1 MRGEGIVSG
10 KIRGMAE
17 EDSIRQQPTGF
28 GGTHRV
34 APDRE
39 CLPRAA
45 SHFPRANIA
54 AVDPLVDQAAK
65 AVLASAPLR
74 GRRIVACWAFGSR
87 ARGAGK
93 ADSDLDLAVLCEPTL
108 GLERTRIMD
117 IVGREIGVDLDLI
130 DMGSAPPVLRWE
142 VITTGRL
149 LIEQDEMAVAAFV
162 RRARWEAE
170 DDEQRNRMIL
180 LAQAVRAGETTP

>member
-1 MRGEGIVSG
+1 
-10 KIRGMAE
+10 
-17 EDSIRQQPTGF
+17 
-28 GGTHRV
+28 
-34 APDRE
+34 
-39 CLPRAA
+39 
-45 SHFPRANIA
+45 
-54 AVDPLVDQAAK
+54 LVDQAAK
-65 AVLASAPLR
+65 AVLASAPLQ

-93 ADSDLDLAVLCEPTL
+93 ADSDVDLAVLCNPTL

-117 IVGREIGVDLDLI
+117 TVGRQLGVDVDVI
-130 DMGSAPPVLRWE
+130 DMGSAPPVLKWE

-149 LIEQDEMAVAAFV
+149 LVERDEAKVADFV

-180 LAQAVRAGETTP
+180 LAQAVRGERATP

>member
-1 MRGEGIVSG
+1 
-10 KIRGMAE
+10 
-17 EDSIRQQPTGF
+17 
-28 GGTHRV
+28 
-34 APDRE
+34 
-39 CLPRAA
+39 
-45 SHFPRANIA
+45 
-54 AVDPLVDQAAK
+54 VDPLVDQAAK
-65 AVLASAPLR
+65 AVLASAPLQ

-93 ADSDLDLAVLCEPTL
+93 ADSDVDLAVLCNPTL

-117 IVGREIGVDLDLI
+117 TVGRQLGVDVDVI
-130 DMGSAPPVLRWE
+130 DMGSAPPVLKWE

-149 LIEQDEMAVAAFV
+149 LVERDEVAVADFV

-180 LAQAVRAGETTP
+180 LAQAVRGERATP

>member
-1 MRGEGIVSG
+1 M
-10 KIRGMAE
+10 
-17 EDSIRQQPTGF
+17 
-28 GGTHRV
+28 
-34 APDRE
+34 
-39 CLPRAA
+39 
-45 SHFPRANIA
+45 
-54 AVDPLVDQAAK
+54 DPLVDQAAK
-65 AVLASAPLR
+65 AVLASAPLQ

-93 ADSDLDLAVLCEPTL
+93 ADSDVDLAVLCNPTL

-117 IVGREIGVDLDLI
+117 TVGRQLGVDVDVI
-130 DMGSAPPVLRWE
+130 DMGSAPPVLKWE

-149 LIEQDEMAVAAFV
+149 LVERDEAKVADFV

-180 LAQAVRAGETTP
+180 LAQAARGERATP

>member
-1 MRGEGIVSG
+1 
-10 KIRGMAE
+10 MA
-17 EDSIRQQPTGF
+17 G
-28 GGTHRV
+28 
-34 APDRE
+34 
-39 CLPRAA
+39 
-45 SHFPRANIA
+45 
-54 AVDPLVDQAAK
+54 VDPLVDQAAK
-65 AVLASAPLR
+65 AVLASAPLH

-93 ADSDLDLAVLCEPTL
+93 GDSDVDLAVLCEPTL

-117 IVGREIGVDLDLI
+117 IVGCEIGVDVDVI
-130 DMGSAPPVLRWE
+130 DMGSAPAVLKWE

-149 LIEQDEMAVAAFV
+149 LVERDELAVEDFV

-180 LAQAVRAGETTP
+180 LAQTTDAGGTTP

>member
-1 MRGEGIVSG
+1 MLAQE
-10 KIRGMAE
+10 
-17 EDSIRQQPTGF
+17 
-28 GGTHRV
+28 
-34 APDRE
+34 
-39 CLPRAA
+39 PR
-45 SHFPRANIA
+45 SFLRRADIGP
-54 AVDPLVDQAAK
+54 VDPLVDQAAK

-149 LIEQDEMAVAAFV
+149 LVEQDEMAVAAFV

-180 LAQAVRAGETTP
+180 LAQAVRAGEITP

>member
-1 MRGEGIVSG
+1 
-10 KIRGMAE
+10 
-17 EDSIRQQPTGF
+17 
-28 GGTHRV
+28 
-34 APDRE
+34 
-39 CLPRAA
+39 
-45 SHFPRANIA
+45 
-54 AVDPLVDQAAK
+54 VDPLVDQAAK
-65 AVLASAPLR
+65 AVLASAPLQ

-93 ADSDLDLAVLCEPTL
+93 ADSDVDLAVLCNPTL

-117 IVGREIGVDLDLI
+117 TVGRQLGVDVDVI
-130 DMGSAPPVLRWE
+130 DMGSAPPVLKWE

-149 LIEQDEMAVAAFV
+149 LVERDEAKVADFV

-180 LAQAVRAGETTP
+180 LAQAARGERATP